1 MEVSTLEPGLRD
13 LVSTFQQ
20 RLSEQLPRLDPH
32 GRLAGRPMTIQ
43 PVDKQT
49 VAIVFHDVP
58 QVSETEV
65 RAFRKLIDAP
75 VFCTVT
81 PESERTLIV
90 TFLCRIA

>member
-1 MEVSTLEPGLRD
+1 MDVSTLEPGLRD

-20 RLSEQLPRLDPH
+20 RLSEQLPRVDPH

-49 VAIVFHDVP
+49 IEIVFHDVP
-58 QVSETEV
+58 QVSENEV
-65 RAFRKLIDAP
+65 RAFRKLLDTP

-90 TFLCRIA
+90 TFICRAG